1 MFWTLPS
8 EPWHWPL
15 TASTCEQHRA
25 YSATWI
31 ICVKAYNSSL
41 YNQSSGH
48 SQNLEDVFSVTVYVR
63 ILCFC
68 GVFIHIHVY
77 VQVWVTGVCVR
88 GWPWAY
94 CSIIL
99 CLINAGLS
107 WLGWQSAKLR
117 ILPVSTLHSWLLGQ
131 AGNHLTFSE
140 GVGDLNL
147 GHFAYPLSPCLSTH
161 APTSVRPNTHY
172 TIHIFT
178 LRFSTLKRSW
188 HSLNYIVIHFVL
200 YCLHS
205 A

>member
-1 MFWTLPS
+1 M
-8 EPWHWPL
+8 
-15 TASTCEQHRA
+15 A
-25 YSATWI
+25 YVPM
-31 ICVKAYNSSL
+31 CV
-41 YNQSSGH
+41 H
-48 SQNLEDVFSVTVYVR
+48 TD
-63 ILCFC
+63 
-68 GVFIHIHVY
+68 
-77 VQVWVTGVCVR
+77 VCVPCIPAEAR
-88 GWPWAY
+88 GHCWGS

-140 GVGDLNL
+140 GVGDLNV
-147 GHFAYPLSPCLSTH
+147 GPFAYPLSPCLSTH